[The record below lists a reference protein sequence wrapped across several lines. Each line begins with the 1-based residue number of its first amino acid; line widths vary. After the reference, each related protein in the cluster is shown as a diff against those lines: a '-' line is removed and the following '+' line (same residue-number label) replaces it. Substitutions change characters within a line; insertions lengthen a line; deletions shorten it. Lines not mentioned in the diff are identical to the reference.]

1 MIMGLSY
8 YDNRSDLHKL
18 FQCEDRLSL
27 YKCFKSLLFG
37 LFLRCDIGY
46 SIGVSIHHIVG
57 AQ

>member
-1 MIMGLSY
+1 MGLSY

-27 YKCFKSLLFG
+27 YKCFKSLFFG